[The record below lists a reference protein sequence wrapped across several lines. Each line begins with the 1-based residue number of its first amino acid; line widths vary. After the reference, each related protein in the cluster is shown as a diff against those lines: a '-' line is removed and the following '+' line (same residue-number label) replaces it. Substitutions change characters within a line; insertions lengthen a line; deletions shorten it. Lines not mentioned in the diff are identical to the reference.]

1 MLTILYGTQSARREI
16 YSRIRGDVNA
26 ARRAFLIV
34 PDQKA
39 LLAESALMENLP
51 PSAALL
57 VDAVGFSRLSNLVCR
72 KYGGLCGDYADEGA
86 KILFLY
92 RAVKKL
98 SPWLRVYDTRLGCGA
113 LTALV
118 SLFTEFRAYA
128 VTPEAMDEAAK
139 RLPPSPLSDKL
150 SDLALLFA
158 EYEDLLH
165 KRYAEQADDLD
176 KLCSLLAEHDFFAD
190 ARVYIDSF
198 ISFTGQEMKI
208 IDRMLAKNT
217 AITVTLPLSRTRP
230 AHAAEAADTRRRLLR
245 LAEKHS
251 IPIDEVYTQD
261 TDCPAALEFAKQNLW
276 NFSCTAR
283 FETNTRGTLELVRCA
298 DKNEEAELC
307 LSEIFQI
314 VSNGGAYAEIA
325 IIARNTADYEGT
337 LDAMLSR
344 CGIPFFLSKKTDA
357 ALLPLT
363 KLTLAAL
370 SLYVYDFRTADVIS
384 YIKTGLCGL
393 DDEECD
399 LFEEYISRWNISGRH
414 RYLDG
419 EDFTMSPEGYT
430 ASEMPSESLA
440 GINAVKRKFAAPL
453 SRLCDSLCAARTGRE
468 FAESVFLYL
477 CDAGIRERAA
487 DPRFTRFF
495 GVDKTAE
502 SIRLW
507 NILLDALD
515 TFVAAAGDEPLTAAE
530 FCDLLRLLFSS
541 LDVGHIPSSRDQVIV
556 GNADTIRID
565 RRPYVL
571 ILGANEGV
579 FPAPV
584 PESPALGEEDRQA
597 LEKLGI
603 RLSQN
608 RALRSARELYHF
620 VRALD
625 CAQTRAVISYY
636 AQTPDGAPTEK
647 SFAVERLEKIFGG
660 SLYTSVFSALPPLER
675 MCYAAEARMCAGRFD
690 QRTETVLQRVLT
702 PLDLYAPP
710 LGDVRAIQN
719 ANASLSAPAAR
730 AALGETI
737 RLSQSRIDRYSDCRL
752 RWFLEYMLSLQ
763 DTAPFE
769 FRPVDTGNFVHGVLE
784 RFLLETQ
791 KSGALLG
798 ALTQTDIRAAAAR
811 LCTAETEKIARA
823 CGGAG
828 GRLLFFFDRLQKNL
842 ELILTSLNDEFA
854 NTAFQPVLFEYKIGF
869 AGGHA
874 PLSIPLPD
882 GGVAEIRG
890 VADRIDVYRAG
901 TCVFIRVADYKTGD
915 KTFRE
920 EDLSRGKNLQLP
932 VYLLT
937 LCSVCDESFLKK
949 IGANRTDKLIPAG
962 ASYFVVKPPRLR
974 LDAPPCRDM
983 YGDAVRALRREGI
996 LSADEKIAG
1005 CADTSEDRR
1014 FSAKLIRKNEREMD
1028 ALFNTVKAVVCRV
1041 ACDMR
1046 AGRIDCADTQ
1056 SGAKSPCR
1064 YCPYTALCR
1073 GEKSKGGEF
1082 ND

>member
-515 TFVAAAGDEPLTAAE
+515 TFVAAAGDEPAHGCRILRPSAAAL
-530 FCDLLRLLFSS
+530 FFLR
-541 LDVGHIPSSRDQVIV
+541 
-556 GNADTIRID
+556 
-565 RRPYVL
+565 RRPYPL
-571 ILGANEGV
+571 
-579 FPAPV
+579 FP
-584 PESPALGEEDRQA
+584 
-597 LEKLGI
+597 
-603 RLSQN
+603 
-608 RALRSARELYHF
+608 
-620 VRALD
+620 
-625 CAQTRAVISYY
+625 
-636 AQTPDGAPTEK
+636 
-647 SFAVERLEKIFGG
+647 
-660 SLYTSVFSALPPLER
+660 
-675 MCYAAEARMCAGRFD
+675 
-690 QRTETVLQRVLT
+690 
-702 PLDLYAPP
+702 
-710 LGDVRAIQN
+710 
-719 ANASLSAPAAR
+719 
-730 AALGETI
+730 
-737 RLSQSRIDRYSDCRL
+737 
-752 RWFLEYMLSLQ
+752 
-763 DTAPFE
+763 
-769 FRPVDTGNFVHGVLE
+769 RPG
-784 RFLLETQ
+784 
-791 KSGALLG
+791 
-798 ALTQTDIRAAAAR
+798 
-811 LCTAETEKIARA
+811 
-823 CGGAG
+823 
-828 GRLLFFFDRLQKNL
+828 
-842 ELILTSLNDEFA
+842 
-854 NTAFQPVLFEYKIGF
+854 
-869 AGGHA
+869 
-874 PLSIPLPD
+874 
-882 GGVAEIRG
+882 
-890 VADRIDVYRAG
+890 YR
-901 TCVFIRVADYKTGD
+901 R
-915 KTFRE
+915 
-920 EDLSRGKNLQLP
+920 
-932 VYLLT
+932 
-937 LCSVCDESFLKK
+937 
-949 IGANRTDKLIPAG
+949 
-962 ASYFVVKPPRLR
+962 
-974 LDAPPCRDM
+974 
-983 YGDAVRALRREGI
+983 
-996 LSADEKIAG
+996 
-1005 CADTSEDRR
+1005 
-1014 FSAKLIRKNEREMD
+1014 
-1028 ALFNTVKAVVCRV
+1028 
-1041 ACDMR
+1041 
-1046 AGRIDCADTQ
+1046 
-1056 SGAKSPCR
+1056 
-1064 YCPYTALCR
+1064 
-1073 GEKSKGGEF
+1073 
-1082 ND
+1082 